1 MENHRTWPSLKCQC
15 QQKGVGVKQHEG
27 LVRRLLDVN
36 EIAGYM
42 GLSAH
47 TIYTWVS
54 QRRIPFTKIGRLT
67 KFDVR
72 AIDEWIA
79 KHSVSPT
86 KPLLLS

>member
-1 MENHRTWPSLKCQC
+1 MK
-15 QQKGVGVKQHEG
+15 QQPASM
-27 LVRRLLDVN
+27 RRLLNVD
-36 EIAGYM
+36 EIAQYI

-47 TIYTWVS
+47 TVYTMVS

-67 KFDVR
+67 KFDPQ

-79 KHSVSPT
+79 KHTVSPM